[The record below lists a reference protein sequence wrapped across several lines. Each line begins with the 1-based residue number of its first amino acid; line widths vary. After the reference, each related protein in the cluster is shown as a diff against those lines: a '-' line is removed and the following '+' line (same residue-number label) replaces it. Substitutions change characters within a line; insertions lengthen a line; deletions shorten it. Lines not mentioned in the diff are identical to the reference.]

1 MTKVRLVLGVLS
13 VSVHSAP
20 QLVIHKGRALQKDT
34 MATKIPAFLDGNTYV
49 HYNEHTGHLIGANSG
64 GLIKVFDP
72 ETDSEPTSI
81 DIPENLTS
89 ITTHGNKVLITTTA
103 GELASLSISSEPSGD
118 EAFSIIHKCSFPLR
132 DAVFINDS
140 KRSICGGDAPK
151 LFIIDHSEADAI
163 SGPTNVTEFD
173 LPAIPT
179 NLSYS
184 ALGEVLAVSL
194 DNGNVLILSVINET
208 PTEVHTLENAV
219 LKKSNK
225 SSGIV
230 DFASENSD
238 ELLSSKCVWVKNG
251 DLLLVPTED
260 GSVKLYLRLDWTPQ
274 AIYKTDSKLVSFSL
288 SNTHSTVSLLGNDGS
303 VSFFNV
309 KTAEKV
315 STLETKDISSLAINI
330 SWTRNSI
337 YFGTT
342 SGVLYSHAV
351 SIEESEPVISNEV
364 ELLFI
369 DEAEDSDPE
378 SLLASRASKK
388 HSLDDSNIIDDDDDD
403 DETLN
408 GNGNGYKYYNKSI
421 DNILLS
427 RKKRRHTRDSP
438 APSTP
443 VTSTDIVPYS
453 PGSTPWIQSST
464 SSTNNSKRRYLF
476 MSSIGY
482 TWSIINSSSESS
494 DDQTSITVSF
504 FDRSV
509 NKDYHFIDNNNYD
522 LCSMNERGILFGTS
536 GYEEKQKS
544 QRGKISYRHHV
555 STNDSWERLIP
566 LVKGEYLTSISLTN
580 TADEENG
587 ESLIVVGTNLGYL
600 RFFNLYGLCINLL
613 KTSPIVASI
622 ASLLDTIFIV
632 HRSGDNSY
640 TYSII
645 NVAED
650 YSFLQQEKPI
660 TLTAGDGPIIKGLFY
675 NEYSDPCIVAG
686 NDDALSILSHWRE
699 PNNARW
705 VPILNCKDVVTD
717 YGLVKSKQN
726 WSCWPLGF
734 HEEKF
739 VAMVLKNSDSYPG
752 FPLPLPVD
760 FPIRMPV
767 KCFRSLI
774 ERPESEDHE
783 EEVEAKLAKIQE
795 DDPEEEFLR
804 ASTFGKLLSSSIAD
818 LENDDEQMEKLNGF
832 SVAFD
837 KSLLKLFNNACQ
849 SSRLNKAFSI
859 VKLIKNDKAL
869 LAATRIGERHNFNN
883 LVVKI
888 NKLREDLMELEN
900 E

>member
-1 MTKVRLVLGVLS
+1 
-13 VSVHSAP
+13 
-20 QLVIHKGRALQKDT
+20 
-34 MATKIPAFLDGNTYV
+34 MATKIPAFLDGNTFV

-72 ETDSEPTSI
+72 ESNSEPTSI

-89 ITTHGNKVLITTTA
+89 LATHGENVLLTTTA
-103 GELASLSISSEPSGD
+103 GELALLTIPSEPSGD
-118 EAFSIIHKCSFPLR
+118 ETFSIIHKSSFPLR
-132 DAVFINDS
+132 DVVAINDG
-140 KRSICGGDAPK
+140 KRSVCGGDAPK
-151 LFIIDHSEADAI
+151 LFIIDHADA
-163 SGPTNVTEFD
+163 SNVTEFE
-173 LPAIPT
+173 LPANAT
-179 NLSYS
+179 SLSYN
-184 ALGEVLAVSL
+184 ALGELLAVSL
-194 DNGNVLILSVINET
+194 ANGNVLILSVINET
-208 PTEVHTLENAV
+208 PSEVHTLQDVV
-219 LKKSNK
+219 LKKICK

-230 DFASENSD
+230 DFAGEHLH
-238 ELLSSKCVWVKNG
+238 ELLSTKCLWVRNG
-251 DLLLVPTED
+251 DLLLVPSAD
-260 GSVKLYLRLDWTPQ
+260 GAVKLYLRSDWNAQ
-274 AIYKTDSKLVSFSL
+274 AICRIQAKLVFFSL
-288 SNTHSTVSLLGNDGS
+288 STSHATVSLLGDDGS
-303 VSFFNV
+303 VNFFDV

-315 STLETKDISSLAINI
+315 SSLEPESSPALATNVA
-330 SWTRNSI
+330 WTRNSI

-342 SGVLYSHAV
+342 SGVLYSHDV
-351 SIEESEPVISNEV
+351 TIEESEPVVSNEV

-369 DEAEDSDPE
+369 DEAEVSDSQSHLP
-378 SLLASRASKK
+378 SRASKK
-388 HSLDDSNIIDDDDDD
+388 HSLEDSNIIDDDDE
-403 DETLN
+403 DEEM
-408 GNGNGYKYYNKSI
+408 NGNGYNYYNKSI

-427 RKKRRHTRDSP
+427 RKKRKHTRESP
-438 APSTP
+438 TP
-443 VTSTDIVPYS
+443 LTVVLPDKIVPYS

-464 SSTNNSKRRYLF
+464 STNTKSKRRYLF
-476 MSSIGY
+476 MGSIGY
-482 TWSIINSSSESS
+482 TWTIGNTSS
-494 DDQTSITVSF
+494 DSFDDQRSITVSF

-536 GYEEKQKS
+536 GFEEEQKA

-555 STNDSWERLIP
+555 SSNDSWERQIP
-566 LVKGEYLTSISLTN
+566 LVKGEYITSIALTN

-587 ESLIVVGTNLGYL
+587 ESLVLVGTNLGYL

-613 KTSPIVASI
+613 KTSPVVASI
-622 ASLLDTIFIV
+622 ASLLDTVFIV
-632 HRSGDNSY
+632 HRSGNNSY

-650 YSFLQQEKPI
+650 YTFLQQERPI
-660 TLTAGDGPIIKGLFY
+660 TLTAGDGPLIKGLFY

-686 NDDALSILSHWRE
+686 NDDALSILLHWRE

-705 VPILNCKDVVTD
+705 VPILNCKDIVTD

-734 HEEKF
+734 HDEKF

-774 ERPESEDHE
+774 EQPESEDHE

-804 ASTFGKLLSSSIAD
+804 ASTFGKLLNASVPD
-818 LENDDEQMEKLNGF
+818 LEDNDEQMVKLNDF

-837 KSLLKLFNNACQ
+837 KSLLKLFNSACQ

-859 VKLIKNDKAL
+859 VKLLRNDKAL
-869 LAATRIGERHNFNN
+869 LAATRIGERHSFNN
-883 LVVKI
+883 LVAKI
-888 NKLREDLMELEN
+888 NKLREDFMEME
-900 E
+900 EED

>member
-1 MTKVRLVLGVLS
+1 
-13 VSVHSAP
+13 
-20 QLVIHKGRALQKDT
+20 
-34 MATKIPAFLDGNTYV
+34 MATKIPAFLDGNTFV

-89 ITTHGNKVLITTTA
+89 LATHGEKVLITTTA
-103 GELASLSISSEPSGD
+103 GELALLNISSEPTGD
-118 EAFSIIHKCSFPLR
+118 ETFSIIHKCSFPLR
-132 DAVFINDS
+132 DVVVINDN
-140 KRSICGGDAPK
+140 KRSVCGGDAPK
-151 LFIIDHSEADAI
+151 LFIIDHADASNI
-163 SGPTNVTEFD
+163 SDFD
-173 LPAIPT
+173 LPANPT
-179 NLSYS
+179 NISYN

-194 DNGNVLILSVINET
+194 ANGDVLILSVINET
-208 PTEVHTLENAV
+208 PTEVHTLLDV
-219 LKKSNK
+219 LLKKVYK
-225 SSGIV
+225 SSGVV
-230 DFASENSD
+230 DYAGEHSD
-238 ELLSSKCVWVKNG
+238 ELLSTKCLWAQNG
-251 DLLLVPTED
+251 DLLLVPSTD
-260 GSVKLYLRLDWTPQ
+260 GSVKLYLRSDWTPQ
-274 AIYKTDSKLVSFSL
+274 AIYKIDEKLVSFSL
-288 SNTHSTVSLLGNDGS
+288 STSHATVSLLGDNGN
-303 VSFFNV
+303 VNFFNI

-315 STLETKDISSLAINI
+315 SSLEPGDISSLATNI

-337 YFGTT
+337 YFGST
-342 SGVLYSHAV
+342 SGVLYSYKV

-369 DEAEDSDPE
+369 DQAEDSDSE
-378 SLLASRASKK
+378 NHLTTRASKK
-388 HSLDDSNIIDDDDDD
+388 HSLEDSHIIDDDEDD
-403 DETLN
+403 DEGLN
-408 GNGNGYKYYNKSI
+408 GNGYEYYNKSI

-427 RKKRRHTRDSP
+427 KKKRKHSPDSS
-438 APSTP
+438 APLSVVVPEKIT
-443 VTSTDIVPYS
+443 PYS
-453 PGSTPWIQSST
+453 PGSTPWIVSST
-464 SSTNNSKRRYLF
+464 SANNKSKRRYLF

-482 TWSIINSSSESS
+482 TWSIANSSSESF
-494 DDQTSITVSF
+494 DDQRSITVSF

-522 LCSMNERGILFGTS
+522 LCSMNERGILLGTS
-536 GYEEKQKS
+536 GFEEEQKA

-555 STNDSWERLIP
+555 STNDSWERQIP

-587 ESLIVVGTNLGYL
+587 ESLVVVGTNLGYL

-613 KTSPIVASI
+613 KTSPVVASI
-622 ASLLDTIFIV
+622 ASLLDTVFIV
-632 HRSGDNSY
+632 HRSGNNSY

-660 TLTAGDGPIIKGLFY
+660 TLSAGEGPLIKGLFY

-717 YGLVKSKQN
+717 YGLIKSKQN
-726 WSCWPLGF
+726 WSCWPLGL
-734 HEEKF
+734 HDENF
-739 VAMVLKNSDSYPG
+739 VAMVLKNSDAYPG

-760 FPIRMPV
+760 FPIRIPV

-774 ERPESEDHE
+774 EQPETEDHE
-783 EEVEAKLAKIQE
+783 EEIEAKLAKIQE

-837 KSLLKLFNNACQ
+837 KSLLKLFNSACQ

-869 LAATRIGERHNFNN
+869 LAATRIGERHNFYN
-883 LVVKI
+883 LVAKI
-888 NKLREDLMELEN
+888 NKLREDLMEMDED
-900 E
+900 